1 MCYITVS
8 HISKVYT
15 MGTEIVPAVSD
26 VSFTIER
33 GEFIAVTGPS
43 GCGRSLYTQS
53 AASLALF
60 RRREAGIVYQF
71 YNLVPELT
79 AEENLILPA
88 LMDGQKIPE
97 SR

>member
-33 GEFIAVTGPS
+33 GEFIAVMGPS
-43 GCGRSLYTQS
+43 GCGKSTLLHIMGGLNS
-53 AASLALF
+53 PS
-60 RRREAGIVYQF
+60 
-71 YNLVPELT
+71 P
-79 AEENLILPA
+79 
-88 LMDGQKIPE
+88 
-97 SR
+97 